1 MRVEWKTVHSIEHFE
16 SMNCL
21 DIIGR
26 STVERFTQ
34 VINLAK
40 GYTVIPHDLTFAT
53 SFLVTVLFLK
63 VKGSRPM
70 TFQFLTVEMMRSAFD
85 KGIIDQKHFKTE
97 LKYGFDSLIF
107 SDYVLEKIKMYMEF
121 VRPKL
126 NPTCNFLFIC
136 KNGSQLANFGDVFG
150 RMTYQAIGKY
160 VNPTRYRQIIETES
174 SDLLSVE
181 EQGVISLDQKH
192 TSNVA
197 KVHYQKKRSRSVAQ
211 KAMDCMEKLIN
222 NSRSTTEEQSSDHSL
237 RSGQD
242 EDMETSS
249 VEYSIIEPSRKTI
262 KNTF

>member
-1 MRVEWKTVHSIEHFE
+1 MRVEWKTVLSIDHFE
-16 SMNCL
+16 SLNSWATL
-21 DIIGR
+21 ADLQK
-26 STVERFTQ
+26 VLPFYEERFKQ

-40 GYTVIPHDLTFAT
+40 GNAIISHDLTFVT
-53 SFLVTVLFLK
+53 SFLVTVFFLQ

-70 TFQFLTVEMMRSAFD
+70 TYQFLTVEMMRSALQ

-107 SDYVLEKIKMYMEF
+107 SDYVLEKVKMYMDF

-126 NPTCNFLFIC
+126 NPACNFLFIC
-136 KNGSQLANFGDVFG
+136 KNGSQLANLGDVFG

-174 SDLLSVE
+174 ADSLSTE
-181 EQGVISLDQKH
+181 DQQAISLDQKH

-211 KAMDCMEKLIN
+211 NAMNCMEKLIK
-222 NSRSTTEEQSSDHSL
+222 NSQTTIEDPTDIVTRGRRPRRSANIGLKWPNVD
-237 RSGQD
+237 
-242 EDMETSS
+242 
-249 VEYSIIEPSRKTI
+249 TI
-262 KNTF
+262 C